1 MDLPVAPRAP
11 ARVVAAFVLAAS
23 LLSALTIVQPR
34 EPRTPAL
41 LVLDVVIA
49 VVSSA
54 AVALLVR
61 PDPSVR
67 LAVGLAGL
75 AALSSAAT
83 TASTAATLC
92 IARTRPLRE
101 AAAVAAFGALM
112 HVVRYLWRPV
122 DGLPLGWWVVLVCA
136 AHAALLG
143 WGAYARSRAA
153 LLDSLRERARRAEAE
168 QERRVAEARSA
179 ERSRIAREM
188 HDVLAHRLSLVAA
201 TAGAVEFRPDA
212 APERI
217 AAAAGVLRAN
227 AHAALDELREVIGVL
242 RAGPDDDRPQP
253 TTADLARLVD
263 EVRAGGVVV
272 ELHDEL
278 GAELT
283 GSTGRTVYRVVQEAL
298 TNARK
303 HAVGQPVEVRVG
315 GGDEVRVEVTNP
327 VGRAAGTPGSGTGL
341 VGLAERVQL
350 AGGTLGHG
358 RSDGAFRLV
367 ATLPWPAD
375 VARVVGAERP

>member
-1 MDLPVAPRAP
+1 
-11 ARVVAAFVLAAS
+11 VVAAS

-41 LVLDVVIA
+41 LVLDIVIA

-75 AALSSAAT
+75 AGLSSAGT

-101 AAAVAAFGALM
+101 ATAVAAFGALT
-112 HVVRYLWRPV
+112 HIVRYLWRPV
-122 DGLPLGWWVVLVCA
+122 DGLPLGWWAVLVCA

-227 AHAALDELREVIGVL
+227 AHAALEELREVIGVL

-253 TTADLARLVD
+253 TTADLPRLVE
-263 EVRAGGVVV
+263 EVRAGGVAVDF
-272 ELHDEL
+272 HDGL
-278 GAELT
+278 GAELA
-283 GSTGRTVYRVVQEAL
+283 GSAGRTVYRVVQEAL

-303 HAVGQPVEVRVG
+303 HAVGQPVEVRVAG
-315 GGDEVRVEVTNP
+315 GGEVRVEVTNP

-341 VGLAERVQL
+341 VGLAERVSL
-350 AGGTLGHG
+350 AGGVLEHG
-358 RSDGAFRLV
+358 PDGGRFRLV

-375 VARVVGAERP
+375 AQPS

>member
-1 MDLPVAPRAP
+1 
-11 ARVVAAFVLAAS
+11 
-23 LLSALTIVQPR
+23 
-34 EPRTPAL
+34 
-41 LVLDVVIA
+41 
-49 VVSSA
+49 
-54 AVALLVR
+54 VALLVR

-67 LAVGLAGL
+67 LAVGLAVL
-75 AALSSAAT
+75 AGLSSAGT

-101 AAAVAAFGALM
+101 ATAVAAFGTLM
-112 HVVRYLWRPV
+112 HVARYLWRPV
-122 DGLPLGWWVVLVCA
+122 DGIPLGWWAVLVGV

-168 QERRVAEARSA
+168 QEHRVAEARSA

-227 AHAALDELREVIGVL
+227 AHAALEELREVIGVL

-253 TTADLARLVD
+253 TTADLPRLVD
-263 EVRAGGVVV
+263 EVRAGGVAV
-272 ELHDEL
+272 EFHDGL

-303 HAVGQPVEVRVG
+303 HAVGQPVEVRVA
-315 GGDEVRVEVTNP
+315 GGDEVTVEVTNP

-341 VGLAERVQL
+341 VGLAERVSL
-350 AGGTLGHG
+350 AGGALRHG
-358 RSDGAFRLV
+358 PDGDRFRLV

-375 VARVVGAERP
+375 ARPS